1 MTPRMNTKTML
12 KMYARKGY
20 SMADLQDNWRAH
32 EKYGVTYPEWLEM
45 MKTVVEHIPVKDW

>member
-1 MTPRMNTKTML
+1 MNTKTML

-20 SMADLQDNWRAH
+20 SMADLQENWKEH

-45 MKTVVEHIPVKDW
+45 MKTVVEHIPPKDW